1 MSTTRGKIEIIGKT
15 DNNKVIFKY
24 HQAKYEE
31 DKGRIF
37 IKDIDENQTWI
48 Y

>member
-1 MSTTRGKIEIIGKT
+1 M
-15 DNNKVIFKY
+15 VFKY

-31 DKGRIF
+31 DKNKIF
-37 IKDIDENQTWI
+37 IEDIDDNQTWI

>member
-1 MSTTRGKIEIIGKT
+1 MPYYDNIKKDVSANIENLMI
-15 DNNKVIFKY
+15 
-24 HQAKYEE
+24 QAKYEE

>member
-1 MSTTRGKIEIIGKT
+1 MMIKFYVNIIKLSMKILC
-15 DNNKVIFKY
+15 KY

-31 DKGRIF
+31 DRGRIF
-37 IKDIDENQTWI
+37 IEEIDGNQTWI